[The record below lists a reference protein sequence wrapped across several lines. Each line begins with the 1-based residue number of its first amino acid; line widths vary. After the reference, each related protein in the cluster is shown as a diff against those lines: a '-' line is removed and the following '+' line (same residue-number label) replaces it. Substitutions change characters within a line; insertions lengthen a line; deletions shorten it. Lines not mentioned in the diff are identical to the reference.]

1 MNEYINEIIEMGV
14 KDQDFR
20 KKFIEAFK
28 AKDGS
33 SEKLGKEMTAMDAK
47 HTKALKRILKEIGFP
62 TISKVGRDC
71 AQYAWLI
78 VQHSPDHK
86 FMRQYLKQME
96 QHLFKDVEKGW
107 YQRLVDRLLIYDGKE
122 QIYGTHSKL

>member
-20 KKFIEAFK
+20 KKFIEAFR

-33 SEKLGKEMTAMDAK
+33 AEKLGEEMTAMDAK
-47 HTKALKRILKEIGFP
+47 HTKVLKRILKEIGFP

-86 FMRQYLKQME
+86 FMERYLKQME
-96 QHLFKDVEKGW
+96 KHIFKDVEKGW
-107 YQRLVDRLLIYDGKE
+107 YQRLVDRLLIYDEKE
-122 QIYGTHSKL
+122 QIYGTQSRL